1 MLNCAGS
8 YKLCKK
14 VRTKAGCADIYIKKK
29 PSIQEKIGRII
40 IENRLYQGVASIIAN
55 EWKIKIIMK
64 GIQQMKS
71 VVMIRNIFL
80 FIRRLLFKIFLL
92 VFDFMSLLDDL
103 LDMRQME
110 IYESEMKRK
119 QAKFMAR
126 MLQTKFL

>member
-1 MLNCAGS
+1 MREATNCA
-8 YKLCKK
+8 KK
-14 VRTKAGCADIYIKKK
+14 CEQRAGCADIYIKKK

-103 LDMRQME
+103 LDMKQME